1 MNILTE
7 LREKY
12 GSRLK
17 ELVAEGEAIK
27 DGATLIP
34 GRTSENWVTRQVRH
48 GPATYRIDTAR
59 FLKWKTNCL
68 SLLDAIV
75 PRNHLHRTTIQTF
88 QKQVTGY
95 KNLDW
100 AIGVLNGIADDF
112 DRNLLTASVAEIEY
126 EVSCDYLEEAKALLS
141 GQGVSDSNVTTAAV
155 LTGIALERRLR
166 RLWAEHN
173 AADGETTKPKRLG
186 ALIDELRKA
195 NVIKETK
202 AKQLRAWA
210 DIRNHAA
217 HGDQEQFSIDDLR
230 YMIDGVKGFLVE
242 QNWL

>member
-1 MNILTE
+1 MSILTE

-27 DGATLIP
+27 DEATLIP
-34 GRTSENWVTRQVRH
+34 GRTSENWVTRQVRQ

-75 PRNHLHRTTIQTF
+75 PRNHLHRTTIQMF
-88 QKQVTGY
+88 QQQVTGY

-126 EVSCDYLEEAKALLS
+126 EISCDYLDEAKGLLS
-141 GQGVSDSNVTTAAV
+141 AQGVSDSNITTAAV
-155 LTGIALERRLR
+155 LTGVALERRLR
-166 RLWAEHN
+166 RLWVEHHAPGAET
-173 AADGETTKPKRLG
+173 DKPKRLG
-186 ALIDELRKA
+186 ALIDDLRKT
-195 NVIKETK
+195 NVITETK

-217 HGDQEQFSIDDLR
+217 HGDQEQFTINDLR
-230 YMIDGVKGFLVE
+230 YMIDGVKGFLAK
-242 QNWL
+242 QN